1 MRLHGPLITVL
12 MCVAA
17 VSSSSRAEEVVGRSV
32 TLIVP
37 FLPGGGND
45 VLARAIA
52 PLIASRLGPGVE
64 VNVVNKPGAGG
75 EIGWGALV
83 DAPPDGR
90 TIGMIVDPVIQAIPI
105 EREARFSLDRI
116 DPLVALARDPV
127 VWSVAADSPFKTV
140 RDAIVAARA
149 KPGKVGIATSG
160 VGSDDDLG
168 VLRVERATG
177 VRFAHIPFEG
187 GTADAT
193 AASSHRAHVVAHNLG
208 EALRARRDRHLR
220 ILGVMSRAREP
231 AAPDI
236 PTFIESGVDS
246 EMAAVRGIGAPRG
259 VPVAERGRLVEAIL
273 GAARDPVF
281 VERAT
286 ADHQFARVLGPV
298 EYAAEIAAN
307 DKRYRALWDKSP
319 WGR

>member
-1 MRLHGPLITVL
+1 MRLHGPLIAAL
-12 MCVAA
+12 MCVVAI
-17 VSSSSRAEEVVGRSV
+17 SSSARAEGAGDRSV

-37 FLPGGGND
+37 FLPCGGND

-64 VNVVNKPGAGG
+64 VSVQNRPGAGG

-83 DAPPDGR
+83 DAPLDGR

-127 VWSVAADSPFKTV
+127 VWSVAADSPFKSV

-149 KPGKVGIATSG
+149 KPGKVGVATSG

-168 VLRVERATG
+168 VLLVERATG

-187 GTADAT
+187 GTADAA
-193 AASSHRAHVVAHNLG
+193 AASTHKVHIVAHNLG
-208 EALRARRDRHLR
+208 EALRATRDRHLR
-220 ILGVMSRAREP
+220 ILGVMSRTSEP
-231 AAPDI
+231 AAPGV
-236 PTFIESGVDS
+236 PTFMDAGVDS

-259 VPVAERGRLVEAIL
+259 VPAAERERLVEAIL

-281 VERAT
+281 VEKALE
-286 ADHQFARVLGPV
+286 DHQFPRVLGPV
-298 EYAAEIAAN
+298 EYATEIADN
-307 DKRYRALWDKSP
+307 DKRYRALWNRTP